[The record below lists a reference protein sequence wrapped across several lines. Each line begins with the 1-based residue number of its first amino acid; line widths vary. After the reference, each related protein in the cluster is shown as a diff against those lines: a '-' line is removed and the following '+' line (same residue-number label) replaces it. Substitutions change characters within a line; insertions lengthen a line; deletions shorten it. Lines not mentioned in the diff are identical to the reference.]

1 MYHSQHTPQSVVCI
15 LGVIICLLG
24 GYTLLHSV
32 SDSCNTHT
40 HTHILIIWYRWIY
53 WIDGTNLKKASVTG
67 DDISTL
73 RSDLYCVNVL
83 TIDYASVTIY
93 WIDHCL
99 YEIQSLRLDGDDTT
113 HSFPFTTVIPFATGL
128 VIKND
133 TFYWSEQGGVFERRN
148 ASDATVTTIYG
159 LQRGFRA
166 TGLRLVH
173 STAQPQGIYITHCT
187 LRSHYSNTAAL

>member
-1 MYHSQHTPQSVVCI
+1 MHTWGHNMSLRWIYFTSFSVWF
-15 LGVIICLLG
+15 LQ
-24 GYTLLHSV
+24 
-32 SDSCNTHT
+32 HT
-40 HTHILIIWYRWIY
+40 HTHILRWIY
-53 WIDGTNLKKASVTG
+53 WIDGTNLKKVSVTG

-187 LRSHYSNTAAL
+187 LRSHYSNTAALWNSIPQH